1 MKRRYKIKEL
11 CSIPD
16 FYYGKWIHGSHI
28 QKVVNKMLDK
38 VEGGVVSVQKF
49 SIRFTL
55 LCILVLLAC
64 VGAWAVSVGVS
75 NLKQQDTNVEVETF
89 TSSSGD
95 PMFSITRTNAEN
107 GKLYLVVIR
116 SGGEAENPSQ
126 DNVVYMDMVKAEGDT
141 LNISKVYPKSMDV
154 GSYRVYMSDYAQG
167 ELKQVATFEYV
178 SDSLKLG
185 DVDGN
190 GIIDMDDAIAIMR
203 HVVKLPGWDLSDK
216 ANVADIDHNS
226 SIDMDDAIIVMR
238 HVVKLLNIEEVYGR

>member
-28 QKVVNKMLDK
+28 QKVTNKMLDK

-167 ELKQVATFEYV
+167 ELKQVATFDV
-178 SDSLKLG
+178 QAQPNPPTPRKG
-185 DVDGN
+185 DLDGN
-190 GIIDMDDAIAIMR
+190 GELTIDDILQLIQLVANRTSAEEAGASAEIDGNEGITVDDIMMLIQM
-203 HVVKLPGWDLSDK
+203 V
-216 ANVADIDHNS
+216 AN
-226 SIDMDDAIIVMR
+226 R
-238 HVVKLLNIEEVYGR
+238 E